1 MSAGL
6 QMFDWDGSTKPRQR
20 GAAGQAGALGGLS
33 TRSPAWQP
41 CGTQQERAVGCAAWP
56 PAHGGPGM
64 KGGGIPTVP
73 AAQSAALGSNSA
85 CNGPESS
92 ITDEAGVLLLVR

>member
-1 MSAGL
+1 
-6 QMFDWDGSTKPRQR
+6 
-20 GAAGQAGALGGLS
+20 
-33 TRSPAWQP
+33 
-41 CGTQQERAVGCAAWP
+41 
-56 PAHGGPGM
+56 M

-73 AAQSAALGSNSA
+73 AAQSAALGSNST